1 MELDRQEI
9 NELLLWVK
17 TNNPYMQ
24 FRYNKTL
31 KCVVLVIA
39 KVADKYIEYHFDDER
54 FYFNQ
59 INATKQNS
67 KPLKNENCLY
77 SCIVD
82 ITSKWG
88 LNKFIL
94 PKSIL
99 DIQTYKP
106 IEN

>member
-1 MELDRQEI
+1 MELDEQEI

-59 INATKQNS
+59 INATKHNS
-67 KPLKNENCLY
+67 KPLRNEDCLY

-82 ITSKWG
+82 IKSKWE
-88 LNKFIL
+88 LNKIIL

-99 DIQTYKP
+99 DIEIYKP
-106 IEN
+106 IKI